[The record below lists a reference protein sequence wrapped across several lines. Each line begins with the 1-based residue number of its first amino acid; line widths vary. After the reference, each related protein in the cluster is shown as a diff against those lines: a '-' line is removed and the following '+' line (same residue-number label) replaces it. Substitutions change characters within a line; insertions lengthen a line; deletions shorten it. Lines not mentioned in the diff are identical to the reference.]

1 MVNFQISF
9 FVVVVVFLTN
19 VYYELGMVFSYTDGV
34 LGGGGSKWACRGHL
48 VILSVYLPLANL

>member
-1 MVNFQISF
+1 MVNFKISF

-34 LGGGGSKWACRGHL
+34 FWGGGK
-48 VILSVYLPLANL
+48 